1 MSMISDDIKER
12 MTKEFQSSL
21 VRNVKLV
28 LFTQEYECPSC
39 REVRQLVEEISA
51 LSDKITADKYDF
63 LNDAEMA
70 REFKIDK
77 IPAIAFMREDEDC
90 RIRFYGSPVGYE
102 FKVLIDDVIR
112 ISQSDSGLSGK
123 TRAALRSVDKP
134 IHIQVFVTPTCPY
147 CPGATTVAHQFAL
160 ESKMISADMVEA
172 SEFPHLAQKYTVMS
186 VPKVVVNE
194 SVEFVG
200 ALPEE
205 KFLGKLSTQRRDNTA
220 DSTIKAFLSEKR

>member
-1 MSMISDDIKER
+1 MTLMISEDIKGR

-21 VRNVKLV
+21 TRGVKLV
-28 LFTQEYECPSC
+28 LFTQEHECPSC
-39 REVRQLVEEISA
+39 REVRQLVEEVSA
-51 LSDKITADKYDF
+51 LSDKITAERYDF
-63 LNDAEMA
+63 VNDAEMA

-77 IPAIAFMREDEDC
+77 IPAIAFERDGEDC

-102 FKVLIDDVIR
+102 FKVLIDDIIR
-112 ISQSDSGLSGK
+112 ISRSDSGLSDK
-123 TRAALRSVDKP
+123 TRAVLRSVDKS

-147 CPGATTVAHQFAL
+147 CPGATTLAHQFAL

-172 SEFPHLAQKYTVMS
+172 SEFPHLAQKYAVMS
-186 VPKVVVNE
+186 VPKIVINE

-205 KFLGKLSTQRRDNTA
+205 KFLE
-220 DSTIKAFLSEKR
+220 KALDAAKR